1 MLTDT
6 AGVEYFHLT
15 PAPFAQCTHLTIR
28 KHTMSFVSSIQF
40 SKTSSIHWNR
50 FRATLTKMGFVVVMT
65 AILLVYA
72 PPVGLALVGLSLLF
86 ARADRKKRRAG
97 DVTISTCDRGGYA
110 HESLRAQIRLKPF
123 LSPQEAA
130 RWDGF

>member
-1 MLTDT
+1 
-6 AGVEYFHLT
+6 
-15 PAPFAQCTHLTIR
+15 
-28 KHTMSFVSSIQF
+28 MSFVSSIQF

-86 ARADRKKRRAG
+86 TRADRKKRRAG
-97 DVTISTCDRGGYA
+97 DVTIST
-110 HESLRAQIRLKPF
+110 L
-123 LSPQEAA
+123 
-130 RWDGF
+130 